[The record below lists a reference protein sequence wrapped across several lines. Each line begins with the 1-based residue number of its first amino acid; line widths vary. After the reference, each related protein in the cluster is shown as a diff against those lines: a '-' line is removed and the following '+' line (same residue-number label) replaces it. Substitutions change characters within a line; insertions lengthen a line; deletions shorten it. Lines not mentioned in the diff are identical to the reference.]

1 MKKLLGLG
9 IVAVTALGLGF
20 AQDLRIGMSYDAGGK
35 NDRSFNQSTFE
46 GAQKAVKDFG
56 VKYFDFEPGDPSQVG
71 QGIRKFAEEGFDLVV
86 GVGFANEPSITK
98 TAQEFKDTKF
108 AVIDSVPC
116 MDEKTGK
123 TGCDNAVGLVFREQE
138 GSFLVGYIAGRSSST
153 GVVGFVGG
161 MDIPLIHKFEA
172 GYRAGAQAAFKDRGI
187 AGKVVANYVGNTPAA
202 WNDPGKAKEIATAQ
216 ARQGADIIYAAA
228 GASGLGVLDYV
239 KQKMCL
245 KSNELP
251 SGVKFVGD
259 NFAKVAK
266 YPAYTKACTGT
277 SRPMFMV
284 GVDANQNYLG
294 DTDKNP
300 ATLNHVL
307 TSMLKRVDVATYQTI
322 KAVKDNTFKPGVQ
335 EFGLSNDGVGYAV
348 DEYNKALIA
357 PAILTRV
364 EGLKK
369 DIIAGKIKVPTQ

>member
-1 MKKLLGLG
+1 MKKLLMSAT
-9 IVAVTALGLGF
+9 IAATTLGLGL
-20 AQDLRIGMSYDAGGK
+20 AQDVRVGMSYDAGGK
-35 NDRSFNQSTFE
+35 NDRSFNQSTYE
-46 GAQKAVKDFG
+46 GAQKAVKDLG

-98 TAQEFKDTKF
+98 TAQEFKNTKF

-116 MDEKTGK
+116 MDEKSGK
-123 TGCDNAVGLVFREQE
+123 TTCDNAVGLVFREQE

-187 AGKVVANYVGNTPAA
+187 SGKVIANYVGNTPAA

-245 KSNELP
+245 KSSELP
-251 SGVKFVGD
+251 AGVKFISD
-259 NFAKVAK
+259 NFAKVPK
-266 YPAYTKACTGT
+266 YPAYTQACGGN

-307 TSMLKRVDVATYQTI
+307 TSMMKRVDVATYQVI
-322 KAVKDNTFKPGVQ
+322 KSVKDNTFKPGVQ
-335 EFGLSNDGVGYAV
+335 EFGLSNDGVGYAL
-348 DEYNKALIA
+348 DEYNKALIS